1 MAKKSAYLTY
11 KGKPLVRSGNTLFY
25 GDMAEKYYVCLMILT
40 TKVEAG
46 EEVPDKILVQLCLT
60 DPAVKAKDKIIKQSE
75 KTGLYNSMDIASIW
89 LERALAE

>member
-75 KTGLYNSMDIASIW
+75 KNRTLQLDGYCLHLAGARTG
-89 LERALAE
+89 